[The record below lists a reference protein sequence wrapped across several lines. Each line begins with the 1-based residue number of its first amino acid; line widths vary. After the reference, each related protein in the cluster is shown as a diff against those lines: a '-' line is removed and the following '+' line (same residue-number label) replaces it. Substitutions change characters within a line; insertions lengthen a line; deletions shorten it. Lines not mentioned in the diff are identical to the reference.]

1 MSMPV
6 LKRMI
11 MVMIM
16 VMIMLMAGFVG
27 VRPTPIVLFH
37 ARYLT

>member
-16 VMIMLMAGFVG
+16 LIAGFVG